1 MAIRDEKPISVFNL
15 PEQTR
20 GDYSFVLRDRDGE
33 TVSFATLTTATLTL
47 YLTDGVTTPF
57 VFVNG
62 RQNQNILN
70 ANNVTITADGRVTW
84 DIQSAD
90 MAIFNTTNFFEPR
103 VGLFKFVWP
112 AGVVLHEVIF
122 NVRNV
127 PNA

>member
-57 VFVNG
+57 VYVNG

-70 ANNVTITADGRVTW
+70 ANNVTIDGDGRVTW

-103 VGLFKFVWP
+103 VGLFKLIWP
-112 AGVVLHEVIF
+112 EGVVLHEVIF